1 MSKYSLI
8 ADAECW
14 EFKEKFPEEFKAY
27 GCGPGGIGDMLV
39 PDTMWGLSV
48 RDACRIH
55 DWGYRHCEEAS
66 EDDRKRHDELLR
78 LNSIIIIE
86 TGTKYN
92 WLKTLRLRRAKTY
105 YGMVRKFGKSA
116 YWSERE

>member
-1 MSKYSLI
+1 MKIMNKNLI

-14 EFKEKFPEEFKAY
+14 EFIKKFPEEFETY
-27 GCGPGGIGDMLV
+27 GCGPGGIGDLLI

-66 EDDRKRHDELLR
+66 EEDRARHDWMLRENAMTLVNEGAKWLRSLRRKRVE
-78 LNSIIIIE
+78 
-86 TGTKYN
+86 
-92 WLKTLRLRRAKTY
+92 TY
-105 YGMVRKFGKSA
+105 YSMVRKFGSSA
-116 YWSERE
+116 YWSERT